1 MEGQPFKPNKG
12 KALEIDVDETVYL
25 RLPIKTLLITDKDNL
40 MALLKKYL
48 APHLRPNDTIF
59 VSEKVVAVTQG
70 RIINMNDIKPSHLAR
85 FLAHRVRNNY
95 GTKDFKGFGHGTPMA
110 MQLFIEEAG
119 YLRVLFAAAVSAVT
133 RPLGIKGAFY
143 FLCGKRAKSV
153 DCPMSFSIL
162 EYAHY
167 AKLAPL
173 DPNKVA
179 RDIKK
184 TFGHETVILDA
195 NYLGA
200 FSLGKSTG
208 SISEKFIGKLF
219 KDNPLG
225 QSDEMTPF
233 CIVRRQGI
241 TTTPI
246 P

>member
-1 MEGQPFKPNKG
+1 MCLVGSRLSAFATLRNVNDAPLERQIAGPSTPAHAYLDQHVEYG
-12 KALEIDVDETVYL
+12 ALWT
-25 RLPIKTLLITDKDNL
+25 
-40 MALLKKYL
+40 
-48 APHLRPNDTIF
+48 F
-59 VSEKVVAVTQG
+59 
-70 RIINMNDIKPSHLAR
+70 
-85 FLAHRVRNNY
+85 
-95 GTKDFKGFGHGTPMA
+95 
-110 MQLFIEEAG
+110 
-119 YLRVLFAAAVSAVT
+119 
-133 RPLGIKGAFY
+133 GIKGAFY